1 MKMNEDAVFKW
12 VVIVA
17 GAAGVVIAVTLLT
30 SQLVGAVLFGL
41 LVVAAGVYAYRWW
54 QGRRR
59 AKRATESARS
69 ADNRLH

>member
-30 SQLVGAVLFGL
+30 SQLVGAILFGL
-41 LVVAAGVYAYRWW
+41 MIVAAGVYAWRWW
-54 QGRRR
+54 QARRR
-59 AKRATESARS
+59 ARGLTESAGS